1 MAGVFDITVT
11 GGFCAAHR
19 LPAHAGACAHVHGHN
34 FAVTATLAASELPEP
49 LEPNEPAE
57 PSKPG
62 KPGKPGAA
70 GESGMVM
77 DFLDLKAILD
87 SVLCELD
94 HKDLNA
100 LPEFQNAPPT
110 AELLARHIFRRIKA
124 ALGATPAS
132 HTTPGAP
139 GMTIAPVRLLRVEVR
154 ETKDFAAGY
163 SED

>member
-19 LPAHAGACAHVHGHN
+19 LPAHAGACARVHGHN
-34 FAVTATLAASELPEP
+34 FTVTAMLAAPEP
-49 LEPNEPAE
+49 VEPGEL
-57 PSKPG
+57 
-62 KPGKPGAA
+62 

-77 DFLDLKAILD
+77 DFLDIKAVLD
-87 SVLCELD
+87 SVLGELD

-124 ALGATPAS
+124 ALEAS
-132 HTTPGAP
+132 P
-139 GMTIAPVRLLRVEVR
+139 GMAGTPVKPVRVEVR

-163 SED
+163 RED